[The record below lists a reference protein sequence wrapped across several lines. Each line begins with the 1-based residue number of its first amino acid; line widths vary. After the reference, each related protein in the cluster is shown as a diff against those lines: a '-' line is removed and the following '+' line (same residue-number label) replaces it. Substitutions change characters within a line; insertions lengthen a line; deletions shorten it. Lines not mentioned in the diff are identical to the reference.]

1 MIRQSTLKLSTLY
14 KPVTGKEEI
23 VKAAILVFTT
33 LLSFEFEKLEVYD
46 NQIFRQSLKSAADIF
61 KKQLNLLLKNYYVNP
76 DEELRHVQAD
86 TINAGCIVVGQSLR
100 IAFDLA
106 KRSDEEQDAFLAEYN
121 ELLLKYHL
129 KLN

>member
-106 KRSDEEQDAFLAEYN
+106 KRSDEEQDAFLAEYS

>member
-14 KPVTGKEEI
+14 KQVTGKEEI

-61 KKQLNLLLKNYYVNP
+61 KKQLNLLLKNYYINP
-76 DEELRHVQAD
+76 DEELRHLQAD
-86 TINAGCIVVGQSLR
+86 TINEGCIVVGQSLR

-106 KRSDEEQDAFLAEYN
+106 KRSEEEQDAFLSEYN
-121 ELLLKYHL
+121 ELLLKYQL